1 MVYPF
6 HITALL
12 ENQITNDAEQYHRCQ
27 KETGNPIDK
36 PEESPET
43 DDSDRRPYWRYVS
56 WMEIVE
62 HDERDNT

>member
-56 WMEIVE
+56 
-62 HDERDNT
+62 